1 MLQNSHQF
9 YKWYSELTAVR
20 RQQIEGEYGE
30 YLEALGQRLEVTN
43 SVTGRVDRSIS
54 ALNRLQTHCTGVC
67 GKVRLFRAQYL
78 LTSRAC
84 CGTPSKQAVSG
95 KH

>member
-30 YLEALGQRLEVTN
+30 YLEALDQRLEVTN
-43 SVTGRVDRSIS
+43 SVTGRVDRSIG
-54 ALNRLQTHCTGVC
+54 ALSNLQTHCSGVC
-67 GKVRLFRAQYL
+67 GKVSAL
-78 LTSRAC
+78 LLL
-84 CGTPSKQAVSG
+84 QVY
-95 KH
+95 